1 MQRFLSKLWRE
12 EDGGL
17 VAAEYVL
24 LGTLLTI
31 GLLVGVQAVQAG
43 MLRKLAELAT
53 LVGS

>member
-1 MQRFLSKLWRE
+1 MKQLIAKLMCE

-31 GLLVGVQAVQAG
+31 GLIVGVQAVQAG
-43 MLRKLAELAT
+43 MLSKLAELAT
-53 LVGS
+53 LVGP